1 MQLLYLLRAF
11 SPLMYCG
18 SKLKI
23 YELGL
28 MRKFYSHIKV
38 ASKSFN
44 RLSKTFIIKLF
55 PVFLMKTCLSWDWI
69 ICLCLDTESPKSFY
83 KIFIKLYWL
92 WLCPYY
98 SLRIKN
104 STHILQL
111 RNVGYT
117 DIEEKKDKE
126 RKAKQKRRRN

>member
-44 RLSKTFIIKLF
+44 RLSKTFVIKLF

-83 KIFIKLYWL
+83 KIFIKTLGKIVIHAQD
-92 WLCPYY
+92 
-98 SLRIKN
+98 LRILK
-104 STHILQL
+104 SLGFEDPQILKIYL
-111 RNVGYT
+111 GI
-117 DIEEKKDKE
+117 DGLFPD
-126 RKAKQKRRRN
+126 